1 RTSWPGSGRS
11 TACWDAW
18 TGESGRGK
26 MSDTLLRWVIIPAVQ
41 IGIVLNVLLLAVAYL
56 TLLER
61 KIIAFMQ
68 VRLGPRRVG
77 PHGLLQP
84 IADVLK
90 LLIKEDVIPQNA
102 DRFVFTLA
110 PAISLAPAIIAFAVI
125 PFSGTSVPIS
135 VAGKDL

>member
-1 RTSWPGSGRS
+1 
-11 TACWDAW
+11 
-18 TGESGRGK
+18 

-41 IGIVLNVLLLAVAYL
+41 IGIVLNVMLLAVAYL

-90 LLIKEDVIPQNA
+90 LLIKEDIVPEKA
-102 DRFVFTLA
+102 DRIVFALA
-110 PAISLAPAIIAFAVI
+110 PALALGPAIIAFAVI
-125 PFSGTSVPIS
+125 PFSGTPFPVPLGGGRSLSITPWIT
-135 VAGKDL
+135 

>member
-1 RTSWPGSGRS
+1 MPSVLVEWG
-11 TACWDAW
+11 
-18 TGESGRGK
+18 
-26 MSDTLLRWVIIPAVQ
+26 LIPLIKIA
-41 IGIVLNVLLLAVAYL
+41 ILLNVVLILVAYI

-61 KIIAFMQ
+61 KVIAFMQ

-90 LLIKEDVIPQNA
+90 LLIKEDVIPRRA

-110 PAISLAPAIIAFAVI
+110 PALALGPALLAFAVI
-125 PFSGTSVPIS
+125 PFSGTTVLFHLAGRPIS
-135 VAGKDL
+135 VTPWITNINV

>member
-1 RTSWPGSGRS
+1 MQDVLFDWALVPLVKI
-11 TACWDAW
+11 AV
-18 TGESGRGK
+18 
-26 MSDTLLRWVIIPAVQ
+26 LL
-41 IGIVLNVLLLAVAYL
+41 GIVLGVVAYL

-90 LLIKEDVIPQNA
+90 LLIKEDIVPEKA
-102 DRFVFTLA
+102 DRIVFTLA
-110 PAISLAPAIIAFAVI
+110 PALALGPAIIAFAVI
-125 PFSGTSVPIS
+125 PFSGTPVPLPLGGGRSLSITPWITDIN
-135 VAGKDL
+135 VGLLYLLAI

>member
-1 RTSWPGSGRS
+1 
-11 TACWDAW
+11 
-18 TGESGRGK
+18 
-26 MSDTLLRWVIIPAVQ
+26 MSETLIAFVLDWQWILMPILKIAVL
-41 IGIVLNVLLLAVAYL
+41 LNVLLLVVAYL

-90 LLIKEDVIPQNA
+90 LLIKEDVIPRRA

-110 PAISLAPAIIAFAVI
+110 PALALGPALLAFAVV
-125 PFSGTSVPIS
+125 PFSGTAVP
-135 VAGKDL
+135 L

>member
-1 RTSWPGSGRS
+1 
-11 TACWDAW
+11 
-18 TGESGRGK
+18 

-41 IGIVLNVLLLAVAYL
+41 IGIVLNVMLLAVAYL

-90 LLIKEDVIPQNA
+90 LMIKEDIVPRKA
-102 DRFVFTLA
+102 DRLVFWVAPCLA
-110 PAISLAPAIIAFAVI
+110 LIPALVAFAVI
-125 PFSGTSVPIS
+125 PFSGQPIGLTL
-135 VAGKDL
+135 AGPRLRFT